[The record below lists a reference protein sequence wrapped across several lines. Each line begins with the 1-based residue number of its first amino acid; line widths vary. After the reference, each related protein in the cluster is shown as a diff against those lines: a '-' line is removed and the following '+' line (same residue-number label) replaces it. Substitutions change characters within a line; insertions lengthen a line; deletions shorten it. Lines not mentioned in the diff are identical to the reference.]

1 MATFSHPMQL
11 FPFLLLFCLV
21 LLSVAAAAAL
31 PVRYRENHDYAT
43 AIRTGIDRVH
53 ELALRTLHHALLLL
67 FLLLLRVYYY
77 ISFNFTQNIS
87 DAATQSIN

>member
-21 LLSVAAAAAL
+21 LLSVAAAAL
-31 PVRYRENHDYAT
+31 PVRYRENHHYAT

-53 ELALRTLHHALLLL
+53 ERALRTLHHALLLL
-67 FLLLLRVYYY
+67 LLLLLRVYYY